1 MNHFHRSSNNNSNNG
16 NYNDPVIESKP
27 PRTTRSSIDTRNSI
41 SNVQSLNDST
51 SHRRT
56 SYVKSHSSP
65 SPSHRQNFN
74 SSSTN
79 SEFFNQN
86 SHRVHQKAPKESN
99 YLPQKRNDSALSNHN
114 RSNTRQSNKFLDSSG
129 SESEDVKKINKPFEK
144 KTLIKNGVN
153 NFLVS
158 EETSESIKSF
168 FKCVFTVDGKSA
180 DCELDEHKIS
190 WKYISSCKN
199 YINFSSLS
207 LFQG

>member
-27 PRTTRSSIDTRNSI
+27 PRTTRSSIDTRNST
-41 SNVQSLNDST
+41 NVQSLNDST

-74 SSSTN
+74 SPSLN

-86 SHRVHQKAPKESN
+86 SHRVHQKAPKQSN

-114 RSNTRQSNKFLDSSG
+114 SSNTRQSNKFLDSSG

-144 KTLIKNGVN
+144 KNLIKNGVN

-158 EETSESIKSF
+158 EETSESVKSF

-199 YINFSSLS
+199 
-207 LFQG
+207 